1 MFGSKRQKKGVVL
14 VVDIDDASVG
24 VALVRTDEKAVI
36 LRAERATLPFEN
48 RDTAHSVSAVT
59 QLLEATVKKV
69 VDAYAADP
77 TAHTIIKTFAII
89 RSPWTRF
96 RTAQAEEVHEHAI
109 TVTEA
114 EVQALAKKAL
124 ESPSDFSPGNR
135 LENGIVHVYV
145 NGYPTNA
152 PAGKQGARLAVTA
165 YESDIKPEIRTAV
178 SEALLRVLPG
188 RVPTLRS
195 SMCALL
201 SVTGEHMPEA
211 HRCVILD
218 VGSSSTHCA
227 VVLKEAVTQS
237 IVIPIGLSTVLTRI
251 AAGAL
256 PEETLT
262 QLRMLAHDTCT
273 TDVCKALKD
282 SLARI
287 EPELAKSFGEGFAT
301 IAAKRRLPNA
311 TFLSAP
317 AEIMPWIS
325 GFFLRVDFAQFTA
338 TTQPLAVEPFTPE
351 RLADAVEWE
360 GTVPD
365 ISLGIDAAFVNILAK
380 GM

>member
-1 MFGSKRQKKGVVL
+1 MFGMKRQKKGVVL
-14 VVDIDDASVG
+14 VVDVDDASVG
-24 VALVRTDEKAVI
+24 VALVRTGEKATVVSG
-36 LRAERATLPFEN
+36 ERATLPLEN

-59 QLLEATVKKV
+59 QLLEATVKKL
-69 VDAYAADP
+69 VDAHAGNPGAG
-77 TAHTIIKTFAII
+77 TILQTYAII

-96 RTAQAEEVHEHAI
+96 RTAQAEEVRPQMMP
-109 TVTEA
+109 VTDA
-114 EVQALAKKAL
+114 QVQALAKKAL
-124 ESPSDFSPGNR
+124 DASADFTPGNR
-135 LENGIVHVYV
+135 LESGIVHVYV

-152 PAGKQGARLAVTA
+152 PAGKQGVRLAVTA

-178 SEALLRVLPG
+178 SDVLVRVLPG

-237 IVIPIGLSTVLTRI
+237 VVIPVGLSTVLTKV

-262 QLRMLAHDTCT
+262 QLRMLANDTCT

-282 SLARI
+282 SLAKI
-287 EPELAKSFGEGFAT
+287 EPELAKSFGEGFAAL
-301 IAAKRRLPNA
+301 AAKRRLPNV

-317 AEIMPWIS
+317 AEISPWIT
-325 GFFLRVDFAQFTA
+325 GFFQRVDFAQFTA
-338 TTQPLAVEPFTPE
+338 TMQPLLVEPFTAE
-351 RLADAVEWE
+351 RLRDAVQWE
-360 GTVPD
+360 SAVSD
-365 ISLGIDAAFVNILAK
+365 IALSIDAAFVNILVK
-380 GM
+380 GQ